1 MPQRKKYSG
10 EDKTQKQLEI
20 VPIDKAIEDRT
31 KEVDFL
37 LAPFAEKDISLGL
50 DTSAV
55 VTLIFKPLECFA
67 NYQTKTPQDI
77 RDTFQLF
84 QLITLKI
91 NEYMKYVP
99 MKPDFCR
106 LLGISM
112 ATFNRYKNQENSEYE
127 DAINMVEDYIGSFT
141 IQSAMQGS
149 IKEISA
155 VFATKTTLGWKD
167 TPDQVVQNNIMVTD
181 RSTSD
186 MLSEYMA
193 RIPRNK
199 DTGKIENNKEIN

>member
-1 MPQRKKYSG
+1 MPQRKNYKNTIKES
-10 EDKTQKQLEI
+10 KKQL
-20 VPIDKAIEDRT
+20 PITFKQALENRIKESEKMLAPYLD
-31 KEVDFL
+31 KEVT
-37 LAPFAEKDISLGL
+37 LGL
-50 DTSAV
+50 DTSAL
-55 VTLIFKPLECFA
+55 VTMIFKPLECFPNHVA
-67 NYQTKTPQDI
+67 KTPQDI
-77 RDTFQLF
+77 RDTFELF
-84 QLITLKI
+84 QLLTLKI

-112 ATFNRYKNQENSEYE
+112 GTFNKYKNQSDSEYE

-167 TPDQVVQNNIMVTD
+167 TPDQVVQNNIVVTD
-181 RSTSD
+181 RTTSD

-193 RIPRNK
+193 RIPKNK
-199 DTGKIENNKEIN
+199 DTGVIENDKEMN

>member
-1 MPQRKKYSG
+1 MPQRKNYKNTIKES
-10 EDKTQKQLEI
+10 KKQL
-20 VPIDKAIEDRT
+20 PITFEQALDNRIKETNQILKPYLE
-31 KEVDFL
+31 KEVT
-37 LAPFAEKDISLGL
+37 LGL
-50 DTSAV
+50 DTSAL
-55 VTLIFKPLECFA
+55 VTMIFKPLECFSS
-67 NYQTKTPQDI
+67 YSVKTPQDI

-84 QLITLKI
+84 QLLTLKI

-112 ATFNRYKNQENSEYE
+112 GTFNKYKNQSNTEYE

-167 TPDQVVQNNIMVTD
+167 TPDQVIQNNIMVTD
-181 RSTSD
+181 KSTSD
-186 MLSEYMA
+186 MLNEYMA

-199 DTGKIENNKEIN
+199 DTGVIENDKEMN